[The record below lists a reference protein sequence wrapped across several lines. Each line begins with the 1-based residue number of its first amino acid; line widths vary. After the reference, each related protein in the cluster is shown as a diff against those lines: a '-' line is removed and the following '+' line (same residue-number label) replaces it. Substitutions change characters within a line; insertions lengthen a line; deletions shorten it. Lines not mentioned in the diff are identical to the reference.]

1 MLQGAFSSLFSP
13 SRSPIRP
20 FRFFFFFSFSLCSC
34 LSVQKRYQT
43 KRSPSLTR
51 ETKKYYF
58 GIFVFLDVE
67 IWTDR
72 FRNLGDG
79 NQKAGLEPIAKVLIE
94 VYHVVRGIHRGTV

>member
-1 MLQGAFSSLFSP
+1 MLQGAFSSLFFSE
-13 SRSPIRP
+13 SLSHSSVSI
-20 FRFFFFFSFSLCSC
+20 FLFFSFSLCSC

-51 ETKKYYF
+51 ETKVLF
-58 GIFVFLDVE
+58 WNFVLFLDVE

-79 NQKAGLEPIAKVLIE
+79 NQKPGRIAKVLTE
-94 VYHVVRGIHRGTV
+94 VYHVVRGIPRGTV